1 MSYPCS
7 VSHGLLLIVAGIIAP
22 ATSLAFGDG
31 IASIAQLGDTSE
43 VAPVFTAPAE
53 KRRAA
58 NAPYVG
64 VPIRTRVAQRFE
76 MYSPR
81 DEQAVHELKEMGFTQ
96 VMLDRPNLH
105 QAATDIGLPFV
116 LAHWW
121 NQDTK
126 PEEITTAVERAK
138 AVNRSFLIGFSIM
151 DEPERNAP
159 DTPFGYYI
167 DVYEKLRPEFQKD
180 LAGTRLEISHW
191 GPLAEWTDQHYEYFS
206 FLYEAADVMRI
217 MPYPDL
223 GEGPLDDVFFMMRRT
238 QRPMEL
244 AGRNL
249 PLVVILQTWILP
261 PKNQLP
267 EIAELRVM
275 TYQAMLSGAE
285 TVSFFDHNPEVWRQK
300 EGFEAGFR
308 DLMQEV
314 TGFAHRYKNWDVETA
329 INSDSVLTSVLTSPT
344 GQRHRV
350 TINTQ
355 RTAVQSLAALEIRE
369 EPMES
374 SAVLLTGQ
382 CCPQECAPARHHQ
395 PERVSVRLLPTCC
408 KPGAD
413 ALRLIPRGH
422 GETRA
427 HKKSCRVF
435 GRIRIFNR

>member
-1 MSYPCS
+1 MMFFQCS
-7 VSHGLLLIVAGIIAP
+7 TALILVVLVHAI
-22 ATSLAFGDG
+22 S
-31 IASIAQLGDTSE
+31 SIVLGDEPALVADSVQSSE
-43 VAPVFTAPAE
+43 APRVITDPVE
-53 KRRAA
+53 QRRAA
-58 NAPYVG
+58 NAAYVG

-81 DEQAVHELKEMGFTQ
+81 DEKAVSELKEMGFTQ

-105 QAATDIGLPFV
+105 QAATDVGLPFV

-121 NQDTK
+121 NQETK
-126 PEEITTAVERAK
+126 PEEISAAVERAK
-138 AVNRSFLIGFSIM
+138 SVNRSLLIGFSIM

-191 GPLAEWTDQHYEYFS
+191 GPLADWTDQHYEYFS

-223 GEGPLDDVFFMMRRT
+223 SEGPLDDVYFMMRRT
-238 QRPMEL
+238 QRLMDL
-244 AGRNL
+244 SGRNL
-249 PLVVILQTWILP
+249 PLIVILQTWILP

-300 EGFEAGFR
+300 DGFESGFR
-308 DLMQEV
+308 DLMREA
-314 TGFAHRYKNWDVETA
+314 TSFARRYKGWDVETVM
-329 INSDSVLTSVLTSPT
+329 NVDSVLTSVLTSPS

-355 RTAVQSLAALEIRE
+355 RSAVQGLAALEIRE
-369 EPMES
+369 EPSES
-374 SAVLLTGQ
+374 IPMLLTGQ
-382 CCPQECAPARHHQ
+382 SCHQ
-395 PERVSVRLLPTCC
+395 LCIPGGKHQSKRVNVRT
-408 KPGAD
+408 
-413 ALRLIPRGH
+413 RLSPR
-422 GETRA
+422 A
-427 HKKSCRVF
+427 KKKSCRAI
-435 GRIRIFNR
+435 GRIKVFNR

>member
-1 MSYPCS
+1 MLPRCLS
-7 VSHGLLLIVAGIIAP
+7 VLILMALAP
-22 ATSLAFGDG
+22 ATPLSLWGDEP
-31 IASIAQLGDTSE
+31 ATETSTE
-43 VAPVFTAPAE
+43 VATEPVKQSDVAPVIADPVE
-53 KRRAA
+53 QRRAA
-58 NAPYVG
+58 NARYVN
-64 VPIRTRVAQRFE
+64 VPIQTRVAQRFE

-81 DEQAVHELKEMGFTQ
+81 DEQAVRELKEMGFTQ

-105 QAATDIGLPFV
+105 QAATDVGLPFV

-126 PEEITTAVERAK
+126 PEEIEAATERAK
-138 AVNRSFLIGFSIM
+138 SVDRSLLIGFSIM

-223 GEGPLDDVFFMMRRT
+223 GEGPLDDVFFMIRRT

-249 PLVVILQTWILP
+249 PLIVILQTWVLP

-300 EGFEAGFR
+300 EGFESGFR
-308 DLMQEV
+308 NLIQEA
-314 TGFAHRYKNWDVETA
+314 TEFSRRYQDWDVQTVMDA
-329 INSDSVLTSVLTSPT
+329 DSVLTSVLTSPS

-350 TINTQ
+350 TINTL
-355 RTAVQSLAALEIRE
+355 RKAVQNLAALEIRV

-382 CCPQECAPARHHQ
+382 CCPQQCHTARHLQ
-395 PERVSVRLLPTCC
+395 PSQAHIRS
-408 KPGAD
+408 
-413 ALRLIPRGH
+413 RGIA
-422 GETRA
+422 RA
-427 HKKSCRVF
+427 HKKSCRAF
-435 GRIRIFNR
+435 GRIRIFQQ